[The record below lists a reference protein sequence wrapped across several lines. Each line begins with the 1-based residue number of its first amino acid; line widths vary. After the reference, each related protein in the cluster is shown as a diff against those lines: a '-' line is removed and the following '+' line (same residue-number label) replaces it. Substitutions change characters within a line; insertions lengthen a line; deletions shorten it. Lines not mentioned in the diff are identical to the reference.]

1 LGCEVILPVITSR
14 KIALPNNFRFI
25 KVTSDVLNRVQALL
39 RSNNLPFED
48 CGDHLSNFIGIVQE
62 KQIIAI
68 GGFEHVGRFALL
80 RSVAVD
86 AQYRGLGLG
95 SSLIQKILG
104 KLTLLKIEAI
114 YILTETGDQYFSQ
127 FGFKVVERD
136 KLPVEIQTTQQCQAL
151 CPAFAIAIRL
161 AL

>member
-1 LGCEVILPVITSR
+1 M
-14 KIALPNNFRFI
+14 ALPYSFSFI
-25 KVTSDVLNRVQALL
+25 EVSADDLNRVQALL

-48 CGDHLSNFIGIVQE
+48 CGDHLPNFIGIAQDN
-62 KQIIAI
+62 QIIAV

-104 KLTLLKIEAI
+104 HLTLLKVETV
-114 YILTETGDQYFSQ
+114 YILTETADQYFSQ
-127 FGFKVVERD
+127 LGFKVLERD
-136 KLPVEIQTTQQCQAL
+136 GLPVEIQTTQQFQTL
-151 CPAFAIAIRL
+151 CPASAIAMGL
-161 AL
+161 TF

>member
-14 KIALPNNFRFI
+14 KIALPNNFSFI
-25 KVTSDVLNRVQALL
+25 EVTSDDLNRVQALL
-39 RSNNLPFED
+39 RSNHLPFED

-62 KQIIAI
+62 NQIIAI

-80 RSVAVD
+80 RSFAVD

-104 KLTLLKIEAI
+104 KLTLLKMEAI